1 MKEIKCPECGK
12 VFSID
17 ENSYAAIQK
26 QVRDR
31 EFNEEL
37 SRQKETAV
45 QLAEAE
51 KDRIITSLQGQLH
64 QLHTEKDLAVREA
77 EDRARN
83 EAAAKD
89 QLIATLRSR
98 LQSETE
104 VFEAQKQLAV
114 QEAVRVGEEERHEQ
128 EKQLLALQTQ
138 IVSMKSEQELREKQL
153 LDERERL
160 LKSKDEEIA
169 YYKDLKTRMST
180 KMVGETLEQHCE
192 IEFNSIRTRAYPHA
206 YFEKDN
212 DARSGSKGDYIF
224 RDYDDEGT
232 EYISIMFEMKN
243 EMDETATKHK
253 NEDFL
258 KKLDKD
264 RSEKRCEYAVLVTML
279 EADSEFY
286 NQGIV
291 DLSYRYPKMY
301 AIRPQ
306 FFLPLISLLSNA
318 AQNSLQ
324 VRRQLALAKKQNYA
338 AERFTE
344 QLMDFKERFSK
355 DYRLASE
362 RFGDAIDE
370 IDKSIA
376 ALQKVKDALLV
387 SEKHLRHANDK
398 AEALTIRS
406 LTKGNP
412 EMQRLFTDAGIDV
425 NG

>member
-12 VFSID
+12 VFTID

-31 EFNEEL
+31 EFSEEL
-37 SRQKETAV
+37 RRQTGTAV

-51 KDRIITSLQGQLH
+51 KDKTITALEGKLH
-64 QLHTEKDLAVREA
+64 QLHAEKDLAVREA
-77 EDRARN
+77 EARFQR
-83 EAAAKD
+83 EAAAKE
-89 QLIATLRSR
+89 QEIIALRGK
-98 LQSETE
+98 LQTE
-104 VFEAQKQLAV
+104 GALFEAQKASAV
-114 QEAVRVGEEERHEQ
+114 QAAVREREEKQHEQ
-128 EKQLLALQTQ
+128 EKELLSLQAQL
-138 IVSMKSEQELREKQL
+138 KSLKNEQELREQQML
-153 LDERERL
+153 AERDRL

-224 RDYDDEGT
+224 RDYDETGT

-264 RSEKRCEYAVLVTML
+264 RNEKKCEYAVLVTLL
-279 EADSEFY
+279 ESESEFY

-318 AQNSLQ
+318 AQNGLEL
-324 VRRQLALAKKQNYA
+324 RRQLVSARRQNVA

-398 AEALTIRS
+398 AEALTIKS
-406 LTKGNP
+406 LTRGNP
-412 EMQRLFTDAGIDV
+412 DMQQIFTDAGIEIK
-425 NG
+425 

>member
-12 VFSID
+12 VFTID

-37 SRQKETAV
+37 KRQRDSAV

-51 KDRIITSLQGQLH
+51 KDREIAALQGRLH

-77 EDRARN
+77 EDRLKN

-104 VFEAQKQLAV
+104 VFEAQKRLAV
-114 QEAVRVGEEERHEQ
+114 QEAVRASEEEQHERD
-128 EKQLLALQTQ
+128 KQLLQLQSQ
-138 IVSMKSEQELREKQL
+138 IASLESAQELREKQL
-153 LDERERL
+153 LEERDRL

-192 IEFNSIRTRAYPHA
+192 IEFNSIRTRAYPNA

-212 DARSGSKGDYIF
+212 DARSGSKGDFIF
-224 RDYDDEGT
+224 RDYDIDGT

-264 RSEKRCEYAVLVTML
+264 RTEKRCEYAVLVSLL

-301 AIRPQ
+301 VIRPQ

-318 AQNSLQ
+318 AQNSLE
-324 VRRQLALAKKQNYA
+324 VRRQLVAAKKQNYA

-344 QLMDFKERFSK
+344 QLMDFKDRFSK

-362 RFGDAIDE
+362 RFSDAIDE

-398 AEALTIRS
+398 AEALSIRS
-406 LTKGNP
+406 LTRGNP
-412 EMQRLFTDAGIDV
+412 EMQQLFTDAGVEIK
-425 NG
+425 

>member
-12 VFSID
+12 VFTID

-31 EFNEEL
+31 EFSEEL
-37 SRQKETAV
+37 KKQKDSAV

-51 KDRIITSLQGQLH
+51 KDRVITALQGQLH
-64 QLHTEKDLAVREA
+64 QLHAEKDLAVRET
-77 EDRARN
+77 EDRMRN

-89 QLIATLRSR
+89 QLIATLQSR
-98 LQSETE
+98 LQAGAE
-104 VFEAQKQLAV
+104 VFEAEKKLAV
-114 QEAVRVGEEERHEQ
+114 QEAVRARDEEQHEQ
-128 EKQLLALQTQ
+128 EKQLLALQSQ
-138 IVSMKSEQELREKQL
+138 LDSLKSAQELKEKQL
-153 LDERERL
+153 LAERDRL

-212 DARSGSKGDYIF
+212 DARSGSKGDFIF
-224 RDYDDEGT
+224 RDYDTDGT

-264 RSEKRCEYAVLVTML
+264 RSEKRCEYAVLVSML
-279 EADSEFY
+279 EAESEFY

-301 AIRPQ
+301 VIRPQ

-318 AQNSLQ
+318 AQNSLE
-324 VRRQLALAKKQNYA
+324 VRRQLVAAKKQNYA

-406 LTKGNP
+406 LTRGNP
-412 EMQRLFTDAGIDV
+412 EMQQLFTDAGVDV
-425 NG
+425 N

>member
-12 VFSID
+12 VFTID

-37 SRQKETAV
+37 KRQRDSAV

-51 KDRIITSLQGQLH
+51 KDREIAALQGRLH

-77 EDRARN
+77 EDRLKN

-104 VFEAQKQLAV
+104 VFEAQKRLAV
-114 QEAVRVGEEERHEQ
+114 QEAVRASEEEQHERD
-128 EKQLLALQTQ
+128 KQLLQLQSQ
-138 IVSMKSEQELREKQL
+138 IASLESAQELREKQL
-153 LDERERL
+153 LEERDRL

-192 IEFNSIRTRAYPHA
+192 IEFNSIRTRAYPNA

-212 DARSGSKGDYIF
+212 DARSGSKGDFIF
-224 RDYDDEGT
+224 RDYDIDGT

-264 RSEKRCEYAVLVTML
+264 RTEKRCEYAVLVSLL

-301 AIRPQ
+301 VIRPQ

-318 AQNSLQ
+318 AQNSLE
-324 VRRQLALAKKQNYA
+324 VRRQLVVAKKQNYA

-344 QLMDFKERFSK
+344 QLMDFKDRFSK

-362 RFGDAIDE
+362 RFSDAIDE

-398 AEALTIRS
+398 AEALSIRS
-406 LTKGNP
+406 LTRGNP
-412 EMQRLFTDAGIDV
+412 EMQQLFTDAGVEIK
-425 NG
+425 

>member
-12 VFSID
+12 VFTID

-37 SRQKETAV
+37 KRQKDSAV

-51 KDRIITSLQGQLH
+51 KDRVIADLKGQVH
-64 QLHTEKDLAVREA
+64 QLHAEKDLAVREA
-77 EDRARN
+77 EDRMRS
-83 EAAAKD
+83 ETAAKD

-104 VFEAQKQLAV
+104 VFEAQKKLAV
-114 QEAVRVGEEERHEQ
+114 QEAVRESVEQQHERD
-128 EKQLLALQTQ
+128 KQLLQLQSQ
-138 IVSMKSEQELREKQL
+138 IASLESAQELREKQL
-153 LDERERL
+153 LDERDRL

-206 YFEKDN
+206 YFDKDN

-224 RDYDDEGT
+224 RDFDTDGT

-264 RSEKRCEYAVLVTML
+264 RTEKKCEYAVLVSML

-301 AIRPQ
+301 VIRPQ

-318 AQNSLQ
+318 AQNSLDM
-324 VRRQLALAKKQNYA
+324 RRQLMAAKKQNYA

-344 QLMDFKERFSK
+344 QLLDFKDRFSK

-362 RFGDAIDE
+362 RFSDAIDE

-376 ALQKVKDALLV
+376 ALQKVKDSLLV

-398 AEALTIRS
+398 AEALSIRS

-412 EMQRLFTDAGIDV
+412 EMQQLFTDAGVEIK
-425 NG
+425 